1 MKILFVMAS
10 PEYLRFY
17 DSTLELLAARGH
29 DVTLAVISQRE
40 KKPVGL
46 EGLRAYADRVRVAGV
61 VPQHEGTWGDTATG
75 LRGVVDFVRYLD
87 PRLAAAPVLR
97 ARIKRKVLP
106 VAFRWLDIVP
116 SLPPALVRGLIGGLN
131 ACERAI
137 PVSEPIAAFLRE
149 ESPDVL
155 MVSPLVDA
163 ASEQVDWV
171 KAAQALGIRTAVCIA
186 SWDNLTNKGHLRVQP
201 DLVVLWNEAQKREAI
216 EYHGIAAERIA
227 VTGAQLFDKWF
238 TRTATRDRAAFCAR
252 VGLPDTKPF
261 VLFTGSSSFI
271 SESYAELAFVRKWI
285 AALQASPDPWI
296 RDLNVLMRPHPYNCH
311 AWQTAD
317 LADVP
322 HVAVYPRSGYNPVD
336 EDNRA
341 DFFDSLY
348 HSAAVVGINTSAMIE
363 AAIVGRPVFSMH
375 TEEFAGTQ
383 EGTLHFHHLLPENGG
398 CVRIAS
404 TLAEHV
410 AQLGERLRDPAAA
423 QAETQRFVSSFVRPH
438 GLERPATPI
447 VVDAIER
454 LGSQPAPAAQDVPA
468 WAIAMRPVVL
478 GIAAASGAVGTMSHP
493 DRRARFL
500 RRARQPLKGWA
511 RGSQRALS
519 KAEDRTRH
527 GAKVLK
533 KRARRL
539 PSLAAWSSRVAGR
552 GLKQLRHH
560 ARQARYH
567 AGVLVKGRVPRHEDP
582 QG

>member
-1 MKILFVMAS
+1 MKVLFVMAS

-29 DVTLAVISQRE
+29 EVTLAVISQQE

-46 EGLRAYADRVRVAGV
+46 QGLLAYADRVHVAGV
-61 VPQHEGTWGDTATG
+61 VPQHEGTWGETATG

-87 PRLAAAPVLR
+87 PKFAAAPVLR
-97 ARIKRKVLP
+97 ARIKKKVLP
-106 VAFRWLDIVP
+106 VAFRWIDAVP
-116 SLPPALVRGLIGGLN
+116 SLPSPIVRQLLRGLI

-137 PVSEPIAAFLRE
+137 PVSDRIAAFLRE
-149 ESPDVL
+149 EAPDVL
-155 MVSPLVDA
+155 MVSPVVDA
-163 ASEQVDWV
+163 ASEQVEWV

-216 EYHGIAAERIA
+216 EYHGIPPERIA
-227 VTGAQLFDKWF
+227 VTGAQLFDRWF
-238 TRTATRDRAAFCAR
+238 TRRVTRDRAAFCAR

-317 LADVP
+317 LSDVP
-322 HVAVYPRSGYNPVD
+322 HVAVFPRSGYNPVD

-348 HSAAVVGINTSAMIE
+348 HAAAVVGINTSAMIE

-404 TLAEHV
+404 TLAAHV
-410 AQLGERLRDPAAA
+410 TQLGERLRDPDAAH
-423 QAETQRFVSSFVRPH
+423 AETQRFVASFVRPH
-438 GLERPATPI
+438 GLDKPATPI
-447 VVDAIER
+447 VVEAIER
-454 LGSQPAPAAQDVPA
+454 LAAQPAPAAQPVPA
-468 WAIAMRPVVL
+468 WAMALRPAVL
-478 GIAAASGAVGTMSHP
+478 GVAAVSGAVSRISHP
-493 DRRARFL
+493 DRRARML
-500 RRARQPLKGWA
+500 RRARQPVRQFGRESRRAWSMALDRGRRGVKGLA
-511 RGSQRALS
+511 
-519 KAEDRTRH
+519 
-527 GAKVLK
+527 
-533 KRARRL
+533 KRARRI
-539 PSLAAWSSRVAGR
+539 PSLTTRATNVMRR
-552 GLKQLRHH
+552 GVKQVRRQ

-567 AGVLVKGRVPRHEDP
+567 AAVLLKGREDP